1 MESSYRQ
8 SQLFLEIFL
17 VVCGSFFRTVRILGN
32 VVEFD
37 DRPSAEI
44 DFMQSFE
51 NGGSGHTSFA
61 PTTQNDCR
69 ITGRAFCE
77 CCCVIC
83 LTRKALITRISLC
96 FLGYTA

>member
-51 NGGSGHTSFA
+51 NGGGGHQA
-61 PTTQNDCR
+61 LPPPPTTA
-69 ITGRAFCE
+69 GG
-77 CCCVIC
+77 VP
-83 LTRKALITRISLC
+83 LLC
-96 FLGYTA
+96 FLAALRVFSFVAQHTTTPLLYRVRWSA